1 MSWKVKSGYENG
13 VPAYFVC
20 DEETE
25 NIKGKFDCQRW
36 AEEFA
41 RQMNA
46 IEEAKRVIRAA
57 PSGNIQK
64 RMEAIVMA
72 KKILGRDLT
81 TDELH
86 RWAEI

>member
-1 MSWKVKSGYENG
+1 MWQVVSDYRKGKL
-13 VPAYFVC
+13 AYFVVNKVTG
-20 DEETE
+20 EVRGE
-25 NIKGKFDCQRW
+25 FDCELW

-41 RQMNA
+41 KQMNA

-72 KKILGRDLT
+72 KKIMGRDIT